1 MAKIS
6 RPVVYSVVAAVAVYA
21 VVLLTQP
28 DAPPRHRRTASG
40 AAHAAPTRMPV
51 TDADLA
57 AHFARYQRRQAQ
69 PVPVQA
75 ARRQAARPGSRRAGR
90 AASGR

>member
-6 RPVVYSVVAAVAVYA
+6 RPVVYTFVGAVAVYA

-28 DAPPRHRRTASG
+28 DAPAPHRRPRHPRAATADAEPS
-40 AAHAAPTRMPV
+40 R
-51 TDADLA
+51 DADLA
-57 AHFARYQRRQAQ
+57 AHFARYHAGKRNPFLSGCPRAK
-69 PVPVQA
+69 PEAGP
-75 ARRQAARPGSRRAGR
+75 ARPGD